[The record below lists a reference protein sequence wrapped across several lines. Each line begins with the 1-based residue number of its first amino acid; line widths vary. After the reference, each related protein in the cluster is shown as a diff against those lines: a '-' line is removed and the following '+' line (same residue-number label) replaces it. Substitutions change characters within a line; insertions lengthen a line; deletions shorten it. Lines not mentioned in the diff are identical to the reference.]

1 MTLQEINARKREIN
15 DQLSELEGRE
25 LNAEEQASYDALT
38 REWKQLNRQI
48 EIERIA
54 RENKPEPKNKREQLR
69 EVLQEARHSV
79 QREVIVGTEATPGA
93 GLNSGAIDLT
103 IADLVPSLEAG
114 TALPTAL
121 KIVQGV
127 TGDVVFPTDASDMEL
142 EEAGEVAVLNDQS
155 IDFDHVKAVPARV
168 TLSCDISNKLIDNLH
183 FDVLAFL
190 QSKIDQ
196 AFRLM
201 LATKVY
207 SQAAFTGLKGGFS
220 GLTAAGTITI
230 GANTAAN
237 ILAAVADFTDKGF
250 NTDNLCIVLDAATEA
265 RLKVTPVASGQGGF
279 IIQDGRLLGY
289 EYVVTGR
296 LNTVLGG
303 DAKTA
308 EANTDTTK
316 LYPTTAKY
324 IGFGFFNYLKVQQ
337 HGEYR
342 LSIDGTSKAQAK
354 KNCVGVTLN
363 TEISI
368 TNLSQHIHDAN
379 GNAVSAFAVYTVA

>member
-1 MTLQEINARKREIN
+1 M
-15 DQLSELEGRE
+15 
-25 LNAEEQASYDALT
+25 
-38 REWKQLNRQI
+38 
-48 EIERIA
+48 
-54 RENKPEPKNKREQLR
+54 
-69 EVLQEARHSV
+69 
-79 QREVIVGTEATPGA
+79 
-93 GLNSGAIDLT
+93 
-103 IADLVPSLEAG
+103 
-114 TALPTAL
+114 
-121 KIVQGV
+121 
-127 TGDVVFPTDASDMEL
+127 
-142 EEAGEVAVLNDQS
+142 
-155 IDFDHVKAVPARV
+155 
-168 TLSCDISNKLIDNLH
+168 
-183 FDVLAFL
+183 
-190 QSKIDQ
+190 
-196 AFRLM
+196 
-201 LATKVY
+201 
-207 SQAAFTGLKGGFS
+207 
-220 GLTAAGTITI
+220 
-230 GANTAAN
+230 
-237 ILAAVADFTDKGF
+237 
-250 NTDNLCIVLDAATEA
+250 
-265 RLKVTPVASGQGGF
+265 
-279 IIQDGRLLGY
+279 GY